1 MFAKILDLKEYL
13 KLFIDPQE
21 KKISFQQ
28 EEILFFMKFF

>member
-21 KKISFQQ
+21 KIN
-28 EEILFFMKFF
+28 LFPTRIF